1 MKRIFIKQIIFLMSF
16 LYLVSCTDKEQAIKY
31 KLLRIE
37 SDSLISQI
45 DLVLLD
51 QQNKYD
57 SLKKI
62 GDDYITHKILSMDI
76 SGVNDA
82 IMESLDLQE
91 SMSKLKLHLES
102 IKFYCTIIEKA
113 CSRFSYLF
121 KRKGRIK
128 QMYIKSI
135 YDINSQIIGI
145 TGGLTAKEYVIKYL
159 PDNK

>member
-1 MKRIFIKQIIFLMSF
+1 MFSLH
-16 LYLVSCTDKEQAIKY
+16 LTSCADKELAIKY
-31 KLLRIE
+31 KSLRIE

-45 DLVLLD
+45 DLVLLE
-51 QQNKYD
+51 QKNRYD
-57 SLKKI
+57 SLNNI
-62 GDDYITHKILSMDI
+62 GDDYITHKIQSMDI
-76 SGVNDA
+76 NGVNDA
-82 IMESLDLQE
+82 LMESLDLQE